1 MRFGGFGSVIY
12 SNLTSNRSKCSLLW
26 QKYKSQE
33 AIWNPDEPAL
43 NDLAPEKESESCSFY
58 SKETGFVAVGNIKP
72 VTSRAPSD
80 SSKLL

>member
-43 NDLAPEKESESCSFY
+43 NDLAPGKR
-58 SKETGFVAVGNIKP
+58 V
-72 VTSRAPSD
+72 
-80 SSKLL
+80 